1 MKILAL
7 TSEFPPFVGG
17 IGTYAAE
24 LARAA
29 TELGHEIVLAAP
41 DYGGDHK
48 ATDQANYPYEIIRYP
63 GGLHRAKNLPAK
75 IALVR
80 RLVNAKKYDVVHAID
95 WPFFLPAALM
105 ARHRPRLHTL
115 CGSEIADMS
124 HPMRRAAIS
133 ASGVF
138 RGDVRVLAISQFTR
152 DLFRQNFPAV
162 PQGQTEIV
170 HLGVGADWLA
180 HQRSP
185 GLREKLGLPTNRL
198 IVLTLARVTRRKG
211 HLTAIAALDRLPQ
224 NLQQRLIYVI
234 AGPDCGADYRSEL
247 EAAMA
252 SSPVQV
258 LRFRDLGRAGV
269 MALCAASDI
278 FCLPGGPA
286 TDGKVEGFGLVLL
299 EAGSQGLPLV
309 AGDVGGVAEVV
320 EDGISGIV
328 VPIEDPAALAEALT
342 RLASD
347 PDLRTRLGQGARARA
362 EALSWQRC
370 AALTYGPSAG

>member
-48 ATDQANYPYEIIRYP
+48 ATDHANYPYEIIRYP
-63 GGLHRAKNLPAK
+63 GGPHRAKNLPAK

-80 RLVNAKKYDVVHAID
+80 RLVHAKQYDVVHAID

-105 ARHRPRLHTL
+105 ARHLPRLYTL
-115 CGSEIADMS
+115 CGSEIADMA

-133 ASGVF
+133 ACGVF

-170 HLGVGADWLA
+170 HLGVGADWLV
-180 HQRSP
+180 HRRTP
-185 GLREKLGLPTNRL
+185 GLLEKLGLPPDRL

-224 NLQQRLIYVI
+224 NLQQRLTYVI
-234 AGPDCGADYRSEL
+234 AGPDCEADYRSEL
-247 EAAMA
+247 EAAMEA
-252 SSPVQV
+252 SAVQI
-258 LRFRDLGRAGV
+258 LRLRDLDRAGV

-286 TDGKVEGFGLVLL
+286 DGKVEGFGLVLL

-328 VPIEDPAALAEALT
+328 VPIEDPAALAEALG
-342 RLASD
+342 RLVTD

-362 EALSWQRC
+362 VALSWQRC